1 MSGPALR
8 GVFTALVTPFTP
20 TGEIDREAF
29 RTLVERQL
37 AAGVHGLVPCGTTGE
52 TPAMTLE
59 EWEWIVRTTVE
70 VAGGKVPVVPGTGSN
85 NTRQTIERTRRAKE
99 LGADAALVVTPY
111 YNKPNPAGLA
121 AHFRA
126 VLDEGGL
133 PVVFYNVPG
142 RTGRNALPD
151 EILALADHPGLAA
164 VKEASGNL
172 GQAMTLVRERREGL
186 AVLSGEDELT
196 CAMVLMGADGVI
208 SVLSNVDPGG
218 TVRMVE
224 AALAGDVG
232 RAREEHY
239 RLLPLTR
246 ALFAETN
253 PVPAKA
259 ALALLG
265 LCGDGVRPPLA
276 PASEATRAKLR
287 AALAEAGLAR

>member
-29 RTLVERQL
+29 RSLVERQL

-52 TPAMTLE
+52 TPSMTLE

-70 VAGGKVPVVPGTGSN
+70 LAGGRVPVVPGTGSN

-142 RTGRNALPD
+142 RTGRNALPA
-151 EILALADHPGLAA
+151 EILALADHPRLAA

-172 GQAMTLVRERREGL
+172 GQAMTIVRERREGL

-208 SVLSNVDPGG
+208 SVLSNVDPEG

-224 AALAGDVG
+224 AALAGDVA

-265 LCGDGVRPPLA
+265 LSGDAVRPPLA
-276 PASEATRAKLR
+276 PASEATREKLR

>member
-1 MSGPALR
+1 MSGPVLR
-8 GVFTALVTPFTP
+8 GVFTALVTPFTQ
-20 TGEIDREAF
+20 TGEIDRDTF
-29 RTLVERQL
+29 RALVERQL

-59 EWEWIVRTTVE
+59 EWEWVVRTTVE
-70 VAGGKVPVVPGTGSN
+70 IAAGKVPVVPGTGSN
-85 NTRQTIERTRRAKE
+85 NTRGTIERTRRAKE

-142 RTGRNALPD
+142 RTGRNAMPG
-151 EILALADHPGLAA
+151 EILALADHPGLVA

-196 CAMVLMGADGVI
+196 CPMVLMGADGVI
-208 SVLSNVDPGG
+208 SVLSNVDPEG

-224 AALAGDVG
+224 AALAGDVET
-232 RAREEHY
+232 ARSEHY

-265 LCGDGVRPPLA
+265 LAGDAVRPPLA
-276 PASEATRAKLR
+276 AASPETRERLR
-287 AALAEAGLAR
+287 DALAVAGLSR

>member
-29 RTLVERQL
+29 RSLVERQL

-52 TPAMTLE
+52 TPSMTLE

-70 VAGGKVPVVPGTGSN
+70 LAGGRVPVVPGTGSN

-142 RTGRNALPD
+142 RTGRNALPA
-151 EILALADHPGLAA
+151 EILALAEHPRLAA

-172 GQAMTLVRERREGL
+172 GQAMTIVRERREGL

-208 SVLSNVDPGG
+208 SVLSNVDPEG

-224 AALAGDVG
+224 AALAGDVA

-265 LCGDGVRPPLA
+265 LSGDAVRPPLA
-276 PASEATRAKLR
+276 PASEATREKLR

>member
-8 GVFTALVTPFTP
+8 GVFTALVTPFTS

-29 RTLVERQL
+29 RSLVERQL

-59 EWEWIVRTTVE
+59 EWEWLVRTTVE
-70 VAGGKVPVVPGTGSN
+70 LAAGKVPVVPGTGSN
-85 NTRQTIERTRRAKE
+85 NTRQTIERTRRARE

-142 RTGRNALPD
+142 RTGRNALPG

-172 GQAMTLVRERREGL
+172 GQAMTLVRQRREGL

-208 SVLSNVDPGG
+208 SVLSNVDPEG

-224 AALAGDVG
+224 AALAGDVAK
-232 RAREEHY
+232 AREEHY

-265 LCGDGVRPPLA
+265 LCGDAVRPPLA
-276 PASEATRAKLR
+276 PASEATREKLR
-287 AALAEAGLAR
+287 VALAEAGLAR

>member
-1 MSGPALR
+1 MSGPVLR

-20 TGEIDREAF
+20 AGEIDRDAF
-29 RTLVERQL
+29 RALVERQV

-52 TPAMTLE
+52 TPALTAE

-70 VAGGKVPVVPGTGSN
+70 IAAGRLPVVPGTGSN
-85 NTRQTIERTRRAKE
+85 NTRRTIERTRRAKE

-126 VLDEGGL
+126 VLGEGGL

-142 RTGRNALPD
+142 RTGRNALPR
-151 EILALADHPGLAA
+151 EILDLAAHPGLAA

-172 GQAMTLVRERREGL
+172 GQAMTLVRERRPGL

-208 SVLSNVDPGG
+208 SVLSNVDPAG

-224 AALAGDVG
+224 AALAGRVEE
-232 RAREEHY
+232 AREEHY

-265 LCGDGVRPPLA
+265 LAGDTVRSPLG
-276 PASEATRAKLR
+276 PASESTRERLR
-287 AALAEAGLAR
+287 TALRGAGLLR